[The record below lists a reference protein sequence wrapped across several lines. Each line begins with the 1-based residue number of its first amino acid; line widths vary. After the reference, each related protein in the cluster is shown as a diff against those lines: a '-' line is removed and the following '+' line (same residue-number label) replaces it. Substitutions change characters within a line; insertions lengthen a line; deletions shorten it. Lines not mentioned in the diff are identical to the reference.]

1 MVDKL
6 ILKQILQKSRE
17 EIEEYK
23 IVHREIQTDGFNCCI
38 FVGVRRAGKSFVLYE
53 KIQQMLSQGYNWNEI
68 LYLNFEDERLGTLEI
83 NDMETILECHMEMG
97 GVAKPALFFDEIQN
111 IEGWEKFARRISDS
125 KYMVWITGSN
135 AKMLSKEMMS
145 TLGGRYLP
153 IEIYPFS
160 FAEYLHWADIPYD
173 QKSMLSTGARVKLK
187 QAYEEYFNW
196 GGLPESLGLPVKR
209 NYISSV
215 YQKIYLGDICTRNR
229 ISNPNLLRLLI
240 KKIAEG
246 VKQPIS
252 YTRLAQVLSSA
263 GGKITV
269 PTTSSYISYSEDAW
283 LLLRVHNISSSFSE
297 KETNCKYYFVDNGI
311 LSILLVNP
319 ATTLL
324 ENLVALQLFR
334 IYGHDSENERV
345 FFYNSNVEVDFYIP
359 EDELA
364 IQVSYSISKENDT
377 WEREAGALKKLP
389 KALACKRRIILTF
402 DEEKIIQDE
411 YGKIEVIPC
420 WKWMLGIEAK
430 IYAIQ

>member
-6 ILKQILQKSRE
+6 ILKQILQNSRE
-17 EIEEYK
+17 EIEQYK
-23 IVHREIQTDGFNCCI
+23 IIHRDIQTDGFNCYI
-38 FVGVRRAGKSFVLYE
+38 FVGVRRAGKSFLLYE
-53 KIQQMLSQGYNWNEI
+53 KIQQLLSEGHTWDEI
-68 LYLNFEDERLGTLEI
+68 LYLNFEDERLGSLDI
-83 NDMETILECHMEMG
+83 NDMDSILECHMEMG
-97 GVAKPALFFDEIQN
+97 GVAKPALFLDEIQN
-111 IEGWEKFARRISDS
+111 IDGWEKFARRVSDS

-145 TLGGRYLP
+145 TLGGRYIP

-160 FAEYLHWADIPYD
+160 FAEYLRWAGIPYD
-173 QKSMLSTGARVKLK
+173 EKSLLGTSARVNLK
-187 QAYEEYFNW
+187 KAYEEYVKW
-196 GGLPESLGLPVKR
+196 GGLPESLGLSVKR

-215 YQKIYLGDICTRNR
+215 YQKIYLGDICTRNK

-246 VKQPIS
+246 VKQPVS
-252 YTRLAQVLSSA
+252 YTRLSQVLSSV

-283 LLLRVHNISSSFSE
+283 LLLRLHNISSSFSE

-311 LSILLVNP
+311 LSILLVDP
-319 ATTLL
+319 ATTLM

-334 IYGHDSENERV
+334 IYGHDQDNERV
-345 FFYNSNVEVDFYIP
+345 YFYNSNVEVDFYVP

-364 IQVSYSISKENDT
+364 IQVSYSISRDIDT
-377 WEREAGALKKLP
+377 REREVGALQKLP
-389 KALACKRRIILTF
+389 KALACKRRIILTY
-402 DEEKIIQDE
+402 DEQQIIEDE

-420 WKWMLGIEAK
+420 WKWMLGIE
-430 IYAIQ
+430 

>member
-6 ILKQILQKSRE
+6 ILKQILQNSRE
-17 EIEEYK
+17 EIEQYK
-23 IVHREIQTDGFNCCI
+23 IIHRDIQTDGFNCYI
-38 FVGVRRAGKSFVLYE
+38 FVGVRRAGKSFILYE
-53 KIQQMLSQGYNWNEI
+53 KIQQMLSEGHTWDEI
-68 LYLNFEDERLGTLEI
+68 LYLNFEDERLDSLDI
-83 NDMETILECHMEMG
+83 NDMDSILECHMEMG
-97 GVAKPALFFDEIQN
+97 GVAKPALFLDEIQN
-111 IEGWEKFARRISDS
+111 IDGWEKFARRVSDS

-145 TLGGRYLP
+145 TLGGRYIP

-160 FAEYLHWADIPYD
+160 FAEYLRWAGIPYD
-173 QKSMLSTGARVKLK
+173 EKSLLGTSARVNLK
-187 QAYEEYFNW
+187 KAYEEYVKW
-196 GGLPESLGLPVKR
+196 GGLPESLGLSVKR

-215 YQKIYLGDICTRNR
+215 YQKIYLGDICTRNK

-246 VKQPIS
+246 VKQPVS
-252 YTRLAQVLSSA
+252 YTRLAQVLSSV

-283 LLLRVHNISSSFSE
+283 LLLRLHNICSSFSE

-311 LSILLVNP
+311 LSILLVDP
-319 ATTLL
+319 ATTLM

-334 IYGHDSENERV
+334 IYGHDQDNERV
-345 FFYNSNVEVDFYIP
+345 YFYNSNVEVDFYVP

-364 IQVSYSISKENDT
+364 IQVSYSISRDIDT
-377 WEREAGALKKLP
+377 WEREVGALQKLP
-389 KALACKRRIILTF
+389 KALPCKRRIILTY
-402 DEEKIIQDE
+402 DEQQIIEDE

-420 WKWMLGIEAK
+420 WKWMLGID
-430 IYAIQ
+430 